1 MGGGNVGTEMEAL
14 AVEWL
19 TEEEVGTASMT
30 AAVSV
35 SLACF
40 FRAVLFFLLL
50 RLAAVLFAMASAA
63 GTGTTG
69 EVGGGGAGEVGRERV
84 NLKESEE

>member
-69 EVGGGGAGEVGRERV
+69 GVGRGGAGEVGRERA
-84 NLKESEE
+84 NSKESEE